1 MKPYQ
6 YLIVGKKTKKQNKNL
21 IVGKIITSI
30 KILILGIYTKN
41 IEKYIQK
48 SICKRII
55 MAEES
60 KWP

>member
-1 MKPYQ
+1 M
-6 YLIVGKKTKKQNKNL
+6 
-21 IVGKIITSI
+21 ITSI